1 MTTPEQE
8 PTTIRLSDPAT
19 VAEAAS
25 ALSEMGAGIAAEG
38 VELLKIATAARE
50 AAAVATGPADCAGV
64 IAAYKSLMEAVGARL
79 DEAASDARRGGQQL
93 REVGN
98 RFDMLLRGVEA
109 IDGEAARRIAA
120 GPHAAGPHLAH
131 PVPMDRPAGG

>member
-38 VELLKIATAARE
+38 VELLKIGR
-50 AAAVATGPADCAGV
+50 
-64 IAAYKSLMEAVGARL
+64 
-79 DEAASDARRGGQQL
+79 
-93 REVGN
+93 
-98 RFDMLLRGVEA
+98 
-109 IDGEAARRIAA
+109 
-120 GPHAAGPHLAH
+120 AH
-131 PVPMDRPAGG
+131 V